1 METQN
6 NETPL
11 NALQPCSCIM
21 ANYRH
26 SNMYLEVFK
35 CCLKR
40 CWVLCFPQDK
50 RQNIYFRQ
58 KHGRQTTFQLFMF
71 DPESIP
77 EQDQALEKKS
87 RINLDVWQWL
97 GVKIVNPSLKTYLLS
112 VSTVWLQIT
121 VTNKAKAK
129 SSHM

>member
-1 METQN
+1 
-6 NETPL
+6 
-11 NALQPCSCIM
+11 
-21 ANYRH
+21 
-26 SNMYLEVFK
+26 
-35 CCLKR
+35 
-40 CWVLCFPQDK
+40 
-50 RQNIYFRQ
+50 
-58 KHGRQTTFQLFMF
+58 MF

-97 GVKIVNPSLKTYLLS
+97 GVKIVNHSLKTYLLS
-112 VSTVWLQIT
+112 VSTVWLQIA

>member
-1 METQN
+1 
-6 NETPL
+6 
-11 NALQPCSCIM
+11 
-21 ANYRH
+21 
-26 SNMYLEVFK
+26 
-35 CCLKR
+35 
-40 CWVLCFPQDK
+40 
-50 RQNIYFRQ
+50 
-58 KHGRQTTFQLFMF
+58 MF